1 MFWTQSRVEYIISL
15 LWNIKPCLW
24 FFFFQVAEML
34 MNPFGEDD
42 DDFEI
47 NSLIDSN
54 LEVIA

>member
-1 MFWTQSRVEYIISL
+1 MSFICNR
-15 LWNIKPCLW
+15 
-24 FFFFQVAEML
+24 QVAEML

-54 LEVIA
+54 LEVSAIAALNLYCLIWR